1 MRPPKA
7 PPVVLV
13 LALSCLVCQAGH
25 AQSLQVEYAI
35 SLAGLPLGSADLTTT
50 LEGARYTV
58 KVGAKLTG
66 LAGML
71 TGAKGTATA
80 VGALSR
86 SQPLPSS
93 FAVTSQSSKDQR
105 TVRMGLAGGSVA
117 ALEITPPL
125 DPKPDRIPLNESHK
139 RGILDPVSALL
150 MPVASRSN
158 VMDTRNCDRT
168 LPIFDGAARFN
179 VVLSYE
185 ETKQI
190 EKPGYSGPVLVCNAR
205 YVPIAGHRALRPST
219 KFMEENR
226 DMQVWL
232 APVDGA
238 RLLVPLRIS
247 VQTMVGMSVVEASQW
262 ARPGDAEVVPTAGH
276 ATIGS
281 DR

>member
-13 LALSCLVCQAGH
+13 VALSCLSQAAH

-66 LAGML
+66 LVGML
-71 TGAKGTATA
+71 TGVKGAATA

-93 FAVTSQSSKDQR
+93 FAVTSQSSRDQR
-105 TVRMGLAGGSVA
+105 TVRMGLSGGSVA

-125 DPKPDRIPLNESHK
+125 DPKPDRVPLNESHK

-150 MPVASRSN
+150 MPVASRAN
-158 VMDTRNCDRT
+158 VMDARNCDRT

-219 KFMEENR
+219 TFMEEHR

-232 APVDGA
+232 APLDGA

-262 ARPGDAEVVPTAGH
+262 ARSGDAEVVPTAGQ
-276 ATIGS
+276 TTVGS

>member
-1 MRPPKA
+1 MRPPKT
-7 PPVVLV
+7 PPVVFV
-13 LALSCLVCQAGH
+13 LALSCLGAQAAG

-50 LEGARYTV
+50 VEGARYSV

-66 LAGML
+66 LAGLL
-71 TGAKGTATA
+71 TGAKGAA
-80 VGALSR
+80 AAAGALSR

-93 FAVTSQSSKDQR
+93 FAVTSHSSKDQR
-105 TVRMGLAGGSVA
+105 TVRMGLTGGSVA

-125 DPKPDRIPLNESHK
+125 DPKPDRVPLNESHK

-150 MPVASRSN
+150 MPAAGQGN
-158 VMDTRNCDRT
+158 LMDARNCNRT

-190 EKPGYSGPVLVCNAR
+190 DKPGYSGPVLVCNAR

-262 ARPGDAEVVPTAGH
+262 ARPGYAQVVPAPAQ
-276 ATIGS
+276 ATVGS